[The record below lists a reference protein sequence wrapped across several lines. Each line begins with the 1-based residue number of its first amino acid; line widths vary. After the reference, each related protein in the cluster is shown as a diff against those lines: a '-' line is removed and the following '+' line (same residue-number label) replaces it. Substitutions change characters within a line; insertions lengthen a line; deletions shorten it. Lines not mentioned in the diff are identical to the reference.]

1 MHLLDVA
8 PLPDQFLLYQEW
20 LRRHS
25 KDVVDTVKKTTDSVS
40 SGAADTLDASQ
51 AFIGHVGSGGD
62 DASTMLWAILAVIA
76 ALALCFFFVRAYR
89 LTPNRL
95 TSNV

>member
-8 PLPDQFLLYQEW
+8 PLPDPFLQYQEW

-25 KDVVDTVKKTTDSVS
+25 KDVVDTVKGTTDSVS
-40 SGAADTLDASQ
+40 SGSATDTLDASQ

-62 DASTMLWAILAVIA
+62 DASTMIWAILAVIA
-76 ALALCFFFVRAYR
+76 ALALCFLFVRSYR
-89 LTPNRL
+89 HSLIRA
-95 TSNV
+95 